1 MPRGAPDFIRLM
13 QLLPTEAEEY
23 PSKFFPISVMVRWN
37 LTNGIDFKSET
48 PITTDY
54 LKQGIILPTNVPI
67 ADPTGAI
74 ASYEAGWVCRA
85 LIKANGAG
93 ELDLAGSVLT
103 EMAKLQ
109 YADGSFEQQYYPTRT
124 TDGKHV
130 PFVITGSPFKDLQ
143 VDSGA
148 GLLVWAMAEYDKA
161 KVTTTFKTT
170 VQKAFNFLR
179 ECQIQHHNQYP
190 ASYLL
195 ANQRWNY
202 IAGSP
207 LWNYGAF
214 ACDSAE
220 CLMAAYAA
228 LDAYGSDLLSQN
240 GYSVKQWAN
249 DVYVSLTLCWTG
261 SSNPTD
267 LDDAY
272 FRTEYPA
279 GATMWQMPANVVPQ
293 GISYAQGMVALAIYT
308 FAKGAFKNVGVSD
321 YSYLCERALNYACA
335 LTEGKWGGFYYH
347 PVSPLMGAGIKGDGW
362 GLYDEFPSFTAIMIM
377 GMSAVNSTLYASR
390 ISRAKR
396 FIRLAALPGGL
407 VVNRIKID
415 GTVDLGEGS
424 TWGDGMHF
432 RSLNSAQAIVAG
444 A

>member
-1 MPRGAPDFIRLM
+1 MPKGAPDFTRTML
-13 QLLPTEAEEY
+13 LLPFEAEEY
-23 PSKFFPISVMVRWN
+23 PSKFFPLTVFPRWV
-37 LTNGIDFKSET
+37 LTNGFQFKNEE

-54 LKQGIILPTNVPI
+54 IKEGIILPTKVPV
-67 ADPTGAI
+67 ADPTGGI

-85 LIKANGAG
+85 LIKANGPG
-93 ELDLAGSVLT
+93 ELDLAGDVLT
-103 EMAKLQ
+103 QMANIQ
-109 YADGSFEQQYYPTRT
+109 YSDGSWEQIYYPLRIAN
-124 TDGKHV
+124 GKHASTV
-130 PFVITGSPFKDLQ
+130 REGSPYKDIQ

-161 KVTTTFKTT
+161 KGTTTFKST

-190 ASYLL
+190 SSYLL

-207 LWNYGAF
+207 VWNYAAF

-220 CLMAAYAA
+220 CLMGAYAA
-228 LDAYGSDLLSQN
+228 LDAYGADLTSEN

-249 DVYVSLTLCWTG
+249 DVYQSLILCWTG

-272 FRTEYPA
+272 FRTEYPP
-279 GATMWQMPANVVPQ
+279 GAEMWLMPAGVVPQ
-293 GISYAQGMVALAIYT
+293 GISYVQGMTALAIYT
-308 FAKGAFKNVGVSD
+308 FAKGPFRNVGVQD
-321 YSYLCERALNYACA
+321 YSYLCERALNFACA
-335 LTEGKWGGFYYH
+335 LTQGKWGGFYYH
-347 PVSPLMGAGIKGDGW
+347 PIGKGWGAGIKGDGW
-362 GLYDEFPSFTAIMIM
+362 GLYDEFPSFTALMIM
-377 GMSAVNSTLYASR
+377 GMSVVNPTLYAR
-390 ISRAKR
+390 QIRRARR
-396 FIRLAALPGGL
+396 FIRLAAFPGGIIA
-407 VVNRIKID
+407 NRIKID
-415 GTVDLGEGS
+415 GTIDLGEGS
-424 TWGDGMHF
+424 TWGDGMHW